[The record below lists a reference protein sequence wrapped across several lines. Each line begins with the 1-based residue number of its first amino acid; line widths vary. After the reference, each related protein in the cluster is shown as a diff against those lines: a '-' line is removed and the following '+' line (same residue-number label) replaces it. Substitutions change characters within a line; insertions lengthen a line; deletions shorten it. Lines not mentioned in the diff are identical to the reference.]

1 MVSGLCENQTL
12 QNLALARL
20 WALGSA
26 RLWAELRRLWARGSG
41 APNPFVLVTRNCPS
55 NASNPSN
62 PSNPSNAPTLANGC
76 AIRLDSGRFR
86 RSMDASDARKPRT
99 CSVVS
104 GLCENQTLQNLA
116 LARLWALRSASLWAE
131 LRRLWVRG
139 SGAPNTFG
147 VAQAVGSGRWRAGA
161 ASLWILDA
169 SDAPKPRTCQTVGSG
184 LCETVGGVAQ
194 AVGSGLWRAK
204 SFFSSGPKL
213 PFKRLKP
220 LKPLK
225 PLKLLQRSD
234 TCQWLCHTSG
244 FWTPQTLHGCFRRS
258 KTSHLLDCGL
268 WALQESDAP
277 KPRTCQTVGSG
288 LCETVGGVA
297 QAVGSGLWRAKSF
310 SSSGPKLPFKRLKP
324 LKPLKRSDTCQWL
337 CHTSGFWTLQTLHGC
352 FRRSKTS
359 HLLCGLWALRESDAP
374 KPRTCQ
380 TVGSGLC
387 EPVGGVAQIVGSE
400 LWRAKYFFLVARNCP
415 SHVSNLSNPSIPS
428 NPSTNCQWFCH
439 TSGFWTLQ
447 TLQNLAL
454 ATLWALGS
462 VRDCGR
468 SCTDCRLG
476 ALAHRLLFF

>member
-26 RLWAELRRLWARGSG
+26 RLWAELRRLWARGCG
-41 APNPFVLVTRNCPS
+41 APNPFFLVARNCPS
-55 NASNPSN
+55 NASN

-86 RSMDASDARKPRT
+86 RSMDASDAPKPRT

-116 LARLWALRSASLWAE
+116 LARLWALGSASLWAE

-225 PLKLLQRSD
+225 
-234 TCQWLCHTSG
+234 H
-244 FWTPQTLHGCFRRS
+244 
-258 KTSHLLDCGL
+258 
-268 WALQESDAP
+268 
-277 KPRTCQTVGSG
+277 
-288 LCETVGGVA
+288 
-297 QAVGSGLWRAKSF
+297 
-310 SSSGPKLPFKRLKP
+310 
-324 LKPLKRSDTCQWL
+324 LKRSDTCQWL

-359 HLLCGLWALRESDAP
+359 HLPPRPAP
-374 KPRTCQ
+374 
-380 TVGSGLC
+380 L
-387 EPVGGVAQIVGSE
+387 
-400 LWRAKYFFLVARNCP
+400 FFSVPKATRQAP
-415 SHVSNLSNPSIPS
+415 SRH
-428 NPSTNCQWFCH
+428 
-439 TSGFWTLQ
+439 LQ
-447 TLQNLAL
+447 TLPGTFGLGPKRTFGLLLHRSLCVRRGSGEGASGTCSPCTAALELSLWNLPPRPAAL
-454 ATLWALGS
+454 FPESLAKGS
-462 VRDCGR
+462 SGKSFEHLHFDTYTYTHTGR
-468 SCTDCRLG
+468 AKASKCEVCQCQSMQV
-476 ALAHRLLFF
+476 